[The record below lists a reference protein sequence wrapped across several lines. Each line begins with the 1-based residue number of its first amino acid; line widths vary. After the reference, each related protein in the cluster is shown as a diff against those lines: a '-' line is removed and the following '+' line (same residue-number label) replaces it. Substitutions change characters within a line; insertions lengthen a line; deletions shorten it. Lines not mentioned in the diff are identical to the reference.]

1 MKKVVYL
8 LAGPRG
14 SGKTVFLSS
23 VIDYFKTQHDWI
35 VADLN
40 SLLDLQEQLAAI
52 LYQKGKM
59 KHYFLDKEF
68 SFSFHGL
75 TFSLSSKNPAPN
87 ITVLLNE
94 MLDYLTKKG
103 VSVLISIDEVTN
115 NEYMGVF
122 SLSYQSFY
130 RNRYRVS
137 LVMTGLYENFS
148 KLENNESLTFLFRTP
163 KIFMNPLNLR
173 AIAYSYIDTL
183 NMKEI
188 DAIEVAKITKGY
200 AFAYQLLGYILFQK
214 GKKHVDEEVLHQ
226 LDIYLEERSYSKI
239 YSELTKKEKQILT
252 SIANGTKTNQK
263 IMKMLDMKSNSL
275 SSYKIALT
283 KKGLIQNVDRGVVDF
298 ALPRFKEFILFKSLI

>member
-1 MKKVVYL
+1 
-8 LAGPRG
+8 
-14 SGKTVFLSS
+14 
-23 VIDYFKTQHDWI
+23 
-35 VADLN
+35 
-40 SLLDLQEQLAAI
+40 
-52 LYQKGKM
+52 
-59 KHYFLDKEF
+59 
-68 SFSFHGL
+68 
-75 TFSLSSKNPAPN
+75 
-87 ITVLLNE
+87 

-163 KIFMNPLNLR
+163 KIFMTPLNLR

-188 DAIEVAKITKGY
+188 DAIEAAKITKGY

-214 GKKHVDEEVLHQ
+214 GKNM
-226 LDIYLEERSYSKI
+226 SM
-239 YSELTKKEKQILT
+239 KKSCI
-252 SIANGTKTNQK
+252 N
-263 IMKMLDMKSNSL
+263 
-275 SSYKIALT
+275 
-283 KKGLIQNVDRGVVDF
+283 
-298 ALPRFKEFILFKSLI
+298 